1 MLSYRIGYS
10 RKCSF
15 GDWWRPCVQLRRGL
29 TSSRVRANTYW
40 SKGDKRSKYGS
51 TDTLQHLH
59 TVYSCHKRLKYCEL
73 IFPLGFPCQSFF
85 VASRSFPCNC
95 PLHFPIFTPG
105 SGIHVF
111 SGGPAVPLGAGHILP
126 PLWQGVP
133 FGIL

>member
-95 PLHFPIFTPG
+95 LSLVTVLFISPYSPLARAYMYSAADQRCR
-105 SGIHVF
+105 SGQVTF
-111 SGGPAVPLGAGHILP
+111 CR
-126 PLWQGVP
+126 P